1 MLSRSQQALFQPLV
15 RQAWSHQCSMV
26 GRNERDALAR
36 DAWYREQ
43 IAAATHD
50 RTHSTKDVTRDEFRL
65 LCDRLSML
73 ANAPCQSIFVT
84 GWTDAQNARFVSLAK
99 DAWDKS
105 CSRGDSVRDFE
116 TWLDAELAQCGILH
130 RAATGRKESFDHVMA
145 HLAIIAGDAYW
156 IDKTSRASEDR
167 MRWQI
172 HRILREIS
180 EVSGTTV
187 GWEYV
192 RGIYT
197 QADLL
202 PADMADAPVGTL
214 WKVFQMLD
222 THLRRLRKDSASPLQ
237 SACSNGD
244 NFPDA

>member
-15 RQAWSHQCSMV
+15 RQAWSHQCHMV
-26 GRNERDALAR
+26 GRSERDALAR

-43 IAAATHD
+43 IAAATHN
-50 RTHSTKDVTRDEFRL
+50 RTHSTKDVTGDEFRL

-73 ANAPCQSIFVT
+73 ANAPGQSIFIA
-84 GWTDAQNARFVSLAK
+84 GWTDAQNARFLSLAK
-99 DAWDKS
+99 SAWDKA
-105 CSRGDSVRDFE
+105 CRRGGRILDFS
-116 TWLDAELAQCGILH
+116 TWLDASLETCGIRH
-130 RAATGRKESFDHVMA
+130 RSATGRKESFDHVMA

-156 IDKTSRASEDR
+156 IDKTSKASEDR

-172 HRILREIS
+172 LRILREIS
-180 EVSGTTV
+180 EASGTTV

-202 PADMADAPVGTL
+202 PADMADAPALTL

-222 THLRRLRKDSASPLQ
+222 THLRRLRRDSASHLQ
-237 SACSNGD
+237 PACSGGD